1 MYVDD
6 TAAYGQLS
14 VPKSQEVPF
23 AMQARSENGSASRSR
38 ERDLSWREILTTF
51 FRRWYFSS

>member
-23 AMQARSENGSASRSR
+23 AMQARSESGSALRSR
-38 ERDLSWREILTTF
+38 ERDLG
-51 FRRWYFSS
+51 